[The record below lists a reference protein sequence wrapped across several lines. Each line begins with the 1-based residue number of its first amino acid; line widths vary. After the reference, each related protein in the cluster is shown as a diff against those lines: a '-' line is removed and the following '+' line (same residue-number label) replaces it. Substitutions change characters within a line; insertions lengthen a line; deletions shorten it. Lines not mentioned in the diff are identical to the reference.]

1 MVLIGNSEC
10 NKERGFKN
18 QLYIELGIQ
27 EYDLRTCFGIGPK
40 TKYGVVSVVHHSEP
54 KEESAFI
61 YPFPFKI
68 QWLTILFTLLRFQG
82 GFSLNFPGLFNFKVR
97 LRTKPIK
104 KLASWYV
111 YCIALSTLHTEN
123 KLFSKAVRADRKFL
137 DRQATH
143 YSNLKEY
150 SSLYIK

>member
-1 MVLIGNSEC
+1 MVGNPEC

-68 QWLTILFTLLRFQG
+68 QWLTILFTLLRVQG
-82 GFSLNFPGLFNFKVR
+82 GFSLNFPGLFKFNVR

-111 YCIALSTLHTEN
+111 LLYISTLQTEN
-123 KLFSKAVRADRKFL
+123 KLFSKAVRADRIFL
-137 DRQATH
+137 D
-143 YSNLKEY
+143 S
-150 SSLYIK
+150 